1 MEENKNINSLVSA
14 LVEGHHRMDVAW
26 TNHFC
31 DKEKYPQ
38 PEPEHIILAK
48 TLDEFGFKQEI
59 KARWIENPT
68 FGFEEQYTGTIY
80 ICNNCEY
87 CTYEEGFKYCPSC
100 GAKMDGKE
108 KI

>member
-1 MEENKNINSLVSA
+1 MTENKNFNSIVPA
-14 LVEGHHRMDVAW
+14 LIEGHHRMDVEW
-26 TNHFC
+26 TKHFC

-59 KARWIENPT
+59 KASWIEEPT
-68 FGFEEQYTGTIY
+68 FGFEEQYTGSIY

-87 CTYEEGFKYCPSC
+87 STYEDDFKYCPNC
-100 GAKMDGKE
+100 GARMCE
-108 KI
+108 I

>member
-1 MEENKNINSLVSA
+1 MTENKNINSIVSA
-14 LVEGHHRMDVAW
+14 LIEGHHRMDVEW
-26 TNHFC
+26 TKHFC

-48 TLDEFGFKQEI
+48 TLDEYGFKQEI

-68 FGFEEQYTGTIY
+68 FGFEEQYTGSIY

-87 CTYEEGFKYCPSC
+87 STYEDDFKYCPNC
-100 GAKMDGKE
+100 GAKMEDNK
-108 KI
+108 